1 MKQVTLAE
9 AEYVAY
15 SLVKEMMD
23 YGEPMGDF
31 STRFPNKL
39 ESCLSQPFSTFDGA
53 ELYPLLLDKAAVL
66 FYLVIKNHP
75 FANGNKRM
83 AVMLMFYFLFKNNK
97 FLDIHPDTLY
107 ETALMVADSTKPMEH
122 QLQVLKRVLKDHLVE
137 RQTK

>member
-1 MKQVTLAE
+1 MKQISLAE

-39 ESCLSQPFSTFDGA
+39 ESCLEQPFSTFDGT
-53 ELYPLLLDKAAVL
+53 ELYPTLLDKAAVL

-83 AVMLMFYFLFKNNK
+83 AVMLMFYFLFNNGK
-97 FLDIHPDTLY
+97 FLDIHPTTLY
-107 ETALMVADSTKPMEH
+107 ETALMVAGNSTTMEDE
-122 QLQVLKRVLKDHLVE
+122 LRTLKTILGEHLVD
-137 RQTK
+137 RRTK

>member
-1 MKQVTLAE
+1 MQQITLAE

-31 STRFPNKL
+31 STRYPNKL
-39 ESCLSQPFSTFDGA
+39 ESCLTQPFSTFDGR
-53 ELYPLLLDKAAVL
+53 ELYPELLDKAAVL

-83 AVMLMFYFLFKNNK
+83 AVMLMFYFLFKNGK
-97 FLDIHPDTLY
+97 FLTISPDVLY
-107 ETALMVADSTKPMEH
+107 ETALLVAKDSGQMDNRLNSLKKTLKKYLVDRRTK
-122 QLQVLKRVLKDHLVE
+122 
-137 RQTK
+137 